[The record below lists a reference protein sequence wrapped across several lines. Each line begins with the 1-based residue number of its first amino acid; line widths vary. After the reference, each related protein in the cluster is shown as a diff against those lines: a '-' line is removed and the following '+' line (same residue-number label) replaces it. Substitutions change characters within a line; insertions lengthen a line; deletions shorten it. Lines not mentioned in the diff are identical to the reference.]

1 MPMVTQHPRRRRSI
15 VVLLGAAV
23 LAAATMQCRMV
34 TDSVVRPLSEPTR
47 ASSCIKS
54 CNDAAQAAVQAEVS
68 LHQANVQACGADTTC
83 LAQEEARHE
92 AAIAAIQNQRKAC
105 QNGCHHQGGGGGGR

>member
-1 MPMVTQHPRRRRSI
+1 MRLVTLHPRRRRSLA
-15 VVLLGAAV
+15 VLAVAAV

-34 TDSVVRPLSEPTR
+34 TDSVVRPLQSSTQ
-47 ASSCIKS
+47 ASSCLKS
-54 CNDAAQAAVQAEVS
+54 CNDAAQAAIRDES
-68 LHQANVQACGADTTC
+68 DLHKANVKACASDTTC

-92 AAIAAIQNQRKAC
+92 AAITAIQNQRKVC